1 MRDPDEYAAG
11 HVAGAISAPGGQLV
25 QATDQYAGTL
35 HARIVLV
42 DDKAVRA
49 VMTASWLTQMG
60 WREVYVLVAA
70 GEERGVPPVPVLGEA
85 ARDAA
90 IDAAALNA
98 MLTRATKRPWS
109 ISRSAATI
117 SAAHIPGAWF
127 VIRARLVQ
135 FIQREPLRRNVVL
148 TSEDGVLASLAVN
161 EARAWTPLAVHYLD
175 GGNAAWRAAGLP
187 LTARRS
193 AHGRP
198 ADRRVAQALRAPR
211 RRQAGDG
218 GLSRVGDGSAAAD
231 RKGWVREV

>member
-1 MRDPDEYAAG
+1 M
-11 HVAGAISAPGGQLV
+11 
-25 QATDQYAGTL
+25 
-35 HARIVLV
+35 LV

-90 IDAAALNA
+90 IDAAALND
-98 MLTRATKRPWS
+98 MLARNEATVIDLS
-109 ISRSAATI
+109 LSRDYLSG
-117 SAAHIPGAWF
+117 HIPGAWF

-135 FIQREPLRRNVVL
+135 YIQREPLRRNVVL

-161 EARAWTPLAVHYLD
+161 EARAWTPLAVRYLD

-187 LTARRS
+187 LTADDPRM
-193 AHGRP
+193 ADEPIDAWLKPYERP
-198 ADRRVAQALRAPR
+198 DGVKQAMADYLAWETDLLPR
-211 RRQAGDG
+211 IARDG
-218 GLSRVGDGSAAAD
+218 CA
-231 RKGWVREV
+231 KFEVMR